1 MSVMNKQV
9 NQSFVEANIQSQ
21 FILRLLHDGLLPTN
35 FYRTVSDFGA
45 GDTLDIPTIGEA
57 KIQEVQQDVPIV
69 FNPIET
75 GKVQLQ
81 ITEFVGDAYS
91 VADTLREDGTNIPA
105 LLSARAQESTRALQE
120 HFESQALSVL
130 NAAQTDADPNTIN
143 GRAHRIASAETNN
156 VASVEHFNL
165 MKLAF
170 DKAQAPYGGRLAIV
184 DPVVASTL
192 WNKYQGTYSVDSNPV
207 LQGILEGGF
216 ARDHEFV
223 MNIAG
228 WMVMTSNRL
237 PKGSFG
243 DGTTTVADGV
253 ANIFMSIYD
262 DQTKPLMAAW
272 RRMPRTETDRDIRKQ
287 EDQFLTTARF
297 GFGAQRVDTLGVLI
311 TSASNIE

>member
-21 FILRLLHDGLLPTN
+21 FILRNLHDGLLPTN

-45 GDTLDIPTIGEA
+45 GETLDIPTIGEA
-57 KIQEVQQDVPIV
+57 KIQEVEQDVPIV

-81 ITEFVGDAYS
+81 ISEFVGDAYS

-105 LLSARAQESTRALQE
+105 LLSARAEESTRAMQE
-120 HFESQALSVL
+120 HFETKALDVL
-130 NAAQTDADPNTIN
+130 NAAQTDAAPNLIN
-143 GRAHRIASAETNN
+143 DFAHRIASAESNN
-156 VASVEHFNL
+156 IVSVEHFNK

-170 DKAQAPYGGRLAIV
+170 DKAQAPYGGRMAIV
-184 DPVVASTL
+184 DPVVATTL

-228 WMVMTSNRL
+228 WMIITSNRL
-237 PKGSFG
+237 PRGSFG
-243 DGTTTVADGV
+243 DGNTTVSDGV

-287 EDQFLTTARF
+287 EDQFLTTARY
-297 GFGAQRVDTLGVLI
+297 GFGVQRVDTLGVVI
-311 TSASNIE
+311 TSASAIE